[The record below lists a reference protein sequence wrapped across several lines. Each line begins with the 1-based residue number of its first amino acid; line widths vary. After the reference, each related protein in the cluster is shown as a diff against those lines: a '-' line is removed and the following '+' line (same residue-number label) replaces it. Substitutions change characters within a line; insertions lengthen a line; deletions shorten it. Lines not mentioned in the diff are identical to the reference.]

1 LKSDGVMIGFWCK
14 PRLPQPER
22 PRPQPLAY
30 EETTSRLPLS
40 TLRSTIS
47 RLQLAADRLLLLFSR
62 RGGQLK
68 NRSLLSFF

>member
-1 LKSDGVMIGFWCK
+1 MIGLWCK
-14 PRLPQPER
+14 PRLPQPKR
-22 PRPQPLAY
+22 PRPRPLAY

-47 RLQLAADRLLLLFSR
+47 RLQLAADRLFLLFSR

-68 NRSLLSFF
+68 NRSLLSFL